1 MHQGSACLT
10 PKIGGEK
17 MLIKSPEKHPYVLY
31 QCENAYLL
39 VIESIIHAIR
49 IISTEFFTGRFFGSS
64 PPLELVTS
72 SESSLDARSGEGWK
86 SRNPENR
93 EFFGQKYAEN
103 GPITHRIA
111 KNLDTYR

>member
-1 MHQGSACLT
+1 MDLQFGGDETGRLLVHIFSLQILNRCTRGGPVSPP
-10 PKIGGEK
+10 PKIGGQK

-49 IISTEFFTGRFFGSS
+49 IVSTEFFTGRFFGSS

-72 SESSLDARSGEGWK
+72 SESSLDARSGEG
-86 SRNPENR
+86 
-93 EFFGQKYAEN
+93 
-103 GPITHRIA
+103 
-111 KNLDTYR
+111 